1 MHPLGRLPLWGRE
14 GVTLIVI
21 ESEGG
26 DKRMSGQDKKLP
38 RENREFRQSKKMRL
52 KKKAETPDHSDQR
65 FRLSLRERRKA
76 GGLEEDLIAAL
87 PDLFYDYFFSLL
99 RDRKDWN

>member
-14 GVTLIVI
+14 GVTHIVI

-26 DKRMSGQDKKLP
+26 DKRMSGQDKELP

-52 KKKAETPDHSDQR
+52 KKSRNTGP
-65 FRLSLRERRKA
+65 FRPAVPAVAPRAQE
-76 GGLEEDLIAAL
+76 GGW
-87 PDLFYDYFFSLL
+87 S
-99 RDRKDWN
+99 